1 MNVEVEAQLRSV
13 GSKSDMKNLRKQG
26 FIPAIIYGE
35 GKEGIKISLEK
46 IPFMRLYKNTIG
58 EMSFFKITVD
68 GKEYNTIIK
77 DRQIHPVS
85 REYMHI
91 DFLELHKGSTLTL
104 DVPVNYVGEPIGVST
119 GGVLDV
125 IIRKLEVTC
134 LPENIPQDIEVDISN
149 LEIGDSIHLGDIELQ
164 NMETKMS
171 DTTTLVAVR
180 LPREEEEKEEVSE
193 EGEVSEDVTEPG
205 EEEQD
210 ESIETTE

>member
-1 MNVEVEAQLRSV
+1 
-13 GSKSDMKNLRKQG
+13 MKNLRKQG

-46 IPFMRLYKNTIG
+46 IPFMKLYKNTIG

-104 DVPVNYVGEPIGVST
+104 EVPMNYVGEPKGVST

-125 IIRKLEVTC
+125 IIRKLEVNC

-149 LEIGDSIHLGDIELQ
+149 LDIGDSIHLGDIELK
-164 NMETKMS
+164 NMETRMS

-180 LPREEEEKEEVSE
+180 MPREEEKEEVSE
-193 EGEVSEDVTEPG
+193 EGEVSEDLTEEG

-210 ESIETTE
+210 ESIETKE